1 DPHPAE
7 RYADDHRHSAH
18 QRRPAVVG
26 QHLGDRDRPRLRRG
40 VAPMSTAMISVPETA
55 ARDEIVEVKIL
66 ISHPMETGFRTG
78 ADGRRIPRDIV
89 HSLRCIYN
97 GEEVF
102 RTEIFPA
109 IAANPY
115 FAFHLRAK

>member
-1 DPHPAE
+1 
-7 RYADDHRHSAH
+7 
-18 QRRPAVVG
+18 
-26 QHLGDRDRPRLRRG
+26 
-40 VAPMSTAMISVPETA
+40 MSTAMVSVPDTA

-78 ADGRRIPRDIV
+78 SDGSRIPRDII

-115 FAFHLRAK
+115 FAFYLRATESGDVTLIWADEQGQEFAETKEITVS